1 MLTNS
6 LEFLPYFQK
15 LLVPRKE
22 ECHTLDLNL
31 QNDFETSPV
40 KDICEIKDEKN
51 ELLVVEESELKES
64 LSVLPKTCKDLQG
77 NTY

>member
-1 MLTNS
+1 MNS
-6 LEFLPYFQK
+6 LEFFSIFQK
-15 LLVPRKE
+15 LLLPWTE
-22 ECHTLDLNL
+22 ECHTLDLKL

-51 ELLVVEESELKES
+51 ELSVVEGSELKES
-64 LSVLPKTCKDLQG
+64 LSVLPSMCRNLQG